1 MSNMESNPSQLFPTT
16 APTQWTPAS
25 STAYAGPGLM
35 GPAPP
40 NITTGGRRRRSRR
53 SRTSRRSRKQSRKS
67 RRSRR

>member
-1 MSNMESNPSQLFPTT
+1 MDTRPPSSQLFPTT
-16 APTQWTPAS
+16 APTQWTQAS

-40 NITTGGRRRRSRR
+40 NMSGGRRSRR
-53 SRTSRRSRKQSRKS
+53 SRRSRKQSRRSRKS

>member
-1 MSNMESNPSQLFPTT
+1 MPRIDLNTSSQLFPTD

-35 GPAPP
+35 GAAPP
-40 NITTGGRRRRSRR
+40 NMAGGRSKRRRPRKH
-53 SRTSRRSRKQSRKS
+53 TRKQSRKS

>member
-1 MSNMESNPSQLFPTT
+1 MSNMESNPSQIFPTT

-40 NITTGGRRRRSRR
+40 NMAGGRRRRSRR
-53 SRTSRRSRKQSRKS
+53 SRTSRRSRKHS
-67 RRSRR
+67 RRSRRSRR

>member
-1 MSNMESNPSQLFPTT
+1 MESNSSQLFPTNG
-16 APTQWTPAS
+16 PTQWTLESA
-25 STAYAGPGLM
+25 TAYAGPGLM

-40 NITTGGRRRRSRR
+40 NMAGGRRRRSRR

>member
-1 MSNMESNPSQLFPTT
+1 MDTRPSSQLFPTT

-40 NITTGGRRRRSRR
+40 NMSGGRRSRR
-53 SRTSRRSRKQSRKS
+53 YRTSRRSRKQSRRSRKS